1 MRPVK
6 LTISAFGPYAGCQVI
21 DFDKLGKKGIYLITG
36 DTGAG
41 KTTIF
46 DAIVFALYGEASG
59 ENRETTMF
67 RSKYAKEDT
76 ETFVEMEF
84 EYRNLIYKVR
94 RNPEYMRKSKRG
106 EGMTKQVADAFLEYP
121 DSRNVVT
128 KTKEVTRAVQEL
140 IGLNREQFSQVAM
153 IAQGDFLKLLL
164 AKTEDRIK
172 IFRQIFNTE
181 IYKTIQDKLRAEEK
195 SIREGYDRERLAIN
209 QHLSGLMYDGN
220 SQLGIRALNLIE
232 SGVNNDIDEITQV
245 INKLVEDDSELISKQ
260 QELVA
265 KNEKETAAIDV
276 KIGEIKRINE
286 AVSQK
291 NKAQLILK
299 ENREALGKLEEIL
312 QEEKAK
318 EPKRKKL
325 EFDIRKEEEKL
336 PEYEAM
342 GNLRMQWNEE
352 REKISR
358 LENQELSLNNS
369 LQELEVV
376 ISKDRE
382 HLNIIKNAGEEKI
395 ALQGEINKNTQKIE
409 DIQNLMELLNKYDR
423 NLVQLKQYQEK
434 YREAAGFLEEARKHY
449 EERERLFFN
458 QQAGIMASEL
468 EEGKACPV
476 CGSTTHPHK
485 AVPVEN
491 APSRKELDEE
501 KAALKLK
508 EENTA
513 NASLAAGNKGS
524 EVKLLKEN
532 ILKDG
537 EKILGYK
544 EENIKI
550 IRELIHEK
558 YEDLNK
564 ESLSFAAELKLIN
577 EKVKEKN
584 KLEEN
589 IPENE
594 KKLENI
600 KHKLKDAGNKKSECK
615 IAFEG
620 INAKLT
626 QIKESLSFST
636 REEAVQ
642 HLSELR
648 DLLIKMEEN
657 YKKADRDFQNCK
669 TEIEKAENT
678 IKMIDEQLR
687 GAEISPTDE
696 LSEKRNDLVKERK
709 NLLDAINVISTRVKV
724 NENIKDAIKVKYRA
738 MKEAQEKWTMIKSL
752 SDTANGGINGK
763 DKILLETYIQM
774 HYFDR
779 IINRANIRFLTMSS
793 GQYELKRA
801 EEADNQ
807 RSQSGLDLWVID
819 HYNGTNRSVRT
830 LSGGEAFKASL
841 SLALGLSDEIHASA
855 GGIRLDT
862 LFVDE
867 GFGSL
872 DEESLNQA
880 INALNSLTEGNRL
893 VGIISHVGELKE
905 RIDRKIIVKKD
916 KAQGS
921 VAIIQ

>member
-21 DFDKLGKKGIYLITG
+21 DFEKLGKKGIYLITG

-84 EYRNLIYKVR
+84 EYRNRIYKVR

-172 IFRQIFNTE
+172 IFRQIFNTA

-209 QHLSGLMYDGN
+209 QHLSGLMYDSN

-245 INKLVEDDSELISKQ
+245 INKLVENDSELLLKQ

-291 NKAQLILK
+291 NKALLLLK

-325 EFDIRKEEEKL
+325 EFNIRKEEEKL

-342 GNLRMQWNEE
+342 GNLRIQWNEE
-352 REKISR
+352 RENIFR
-358 LENQELSLNNS
+358 LENQELLLNNS
-369 LQELEVV
+369 LQELEEV

-409 DIQNLMELLNKYDR
+409 DIENLMELLNKYDI
-423 NLVQLKQYQEK
+423 NLVQLKQCQEQ
-434 YREAAGFLEEARKHY
+434 YREAAGILEEARNHY

-476 CGSTTHPHK
+476 CGSTNHPHK

-501 KAALKLK
+501 KATLKLK

-513 NASLAAGNKGS
+513 NTSLAAGNKGS
-524 EVKLLKEN
+524 EVKIIKES
-532 ILKDG
+532 IFKDA
-537 EKILGYK
+537 EKILECN
-544 EENIKI
+544 EENIEAV
-550 IRELIHEK
+550 RELAKEK
-558 YEDLNK
+558 SEKLNK
-564 ESLSFAAELKLIN
+564 ESLRLEAEFKLIK
-577 EKVKEKN
+577 EKVKEKD
-584 KLEEN
+584 KLEKD

-594 KKLENI
+594 GKLEDI
-600 KHKLKDAGNKKSECK
+600 KQQLKDAGNKKSESK
-615 IAFEG
+615 ISFEG

-626 QIKESLSFST
+626 QIKEGLNFDT
-636 REEAVQ
+636 KIEALA
-642 HLSELR
+642 HLENIR
-648 DLLIKMEEN
+648 DLFTEMENSYKDADTN
-657 YKKADRDFQNCK
+657 YQNCK
-669 TEIEKAENT
+669 MEIEKAKNT
-678 IKMIDEQLR
+678 IKMIDEQLK

-696 LSEKRNDLVKERK
+696 LSEKRKDLVKEK
-709 NLLDAINVISTRVKV
+709 ENLLGEINEISIRINV
-724 NENIKDAIKVKYRA
+724 NENIRDVVKNKYRA
-738 MKEAQEKWTMIKSL
+738 MKSAQEKWAMIKSL
-752 SDTANGGINGK
+752 SDTANGGISGK

-779 IINRANIRFLTMSS
+779 IINRANIRFLKMSS

-801 EEADNQ
+801 DVADNQ
-807 RSQSGLDLWVID
+807 RSQSGLDLWVTD
-819 HYNGTNRSVRT
+819 HYNGTDRSVRT

-921 VAIIQ
+921 VAIIE

>member
-21 DFDKLGKKGIYLITG
+21 DFEKLGKKGIYLITG

-84 EYRNLIYKVR
+84 EYRNRIYKVR

-172 IFRQIFNTE
+172 IFRQIFNTA

-209 QHLSGLMYDGN
+209 QHLSGLRYDGN
-220 SQLGIRALNLIE
+220 SPLGIRALNLIE

-245 INKLVEDDSELISKQ
+245 INKLVENDSELLSKR

-265 KNEKETAAIDV
+265 KNEKETAGIDV

-286 AVSQK
+286 VVSQK
-291 NKAQLILK
+291 NKALLLLK
-299 ENREALGKLEEIL
+299 ENREALGKLEELL

-342 GNLRMQWNEE
+342 GNLRIQWNEE
-352 REKISR
+352 RENIFR

-369 LQELEVV
+369 LQELEEV

-409 DIQNLMELLNKYDR
+409 DIENLMELLNKYDI
-423 NLVQLKQYQEK
+423 NLVQLKQCQEQ
-434 YREAAGFLEEARKHY
+434 YREAAGFLEEARNHY

-476 CGSTTHPHK
+476 CGSTNHPHK

-513 NASLAAGNKGS
+513 KASLAAGNKGS
-524 EVKLLKEN
+524 EVKIIKES
-532 ILKDG
+532 IFKDA
-537 EKILGYK
+537 EKILECN
-544 EENIKI
+544 EENIEAV
-550 IRELIHEK
+550 RELAKEK
-558 YEDLNK
+558 SEKLNK
-564 ESLSFAAELKLIN
+564 ESLRLEAEFKLIK
-577 EKVKEKN
+577 EKVKEKD
-584 KLEEN
+584 KLEKD

-594 KKLENI
+594 GKLEDI
-600 KHKLKDAGNKKSECK
+600 KQQLKDAGNKKSESK
-615 IAFEG
+615 ISFEG

-626 QIKESLSFST
+626 QIKKGLNFDT
-636 REEAVQ
+636 KKEALA
-642 HLSELR
+642 HLENIR
-648 DLLIKMEEN
+648 DLFTEMENSYKDADTNYRKCKM
-657 YKKADRDFQNCK
+657 
-669 TEIEKAENT
+669 EIEKAENT
-678 IKMIDEQLR
+678 VKMIDEQLK

-696 LSEKRNDLVKERK
+696 LWEKRKDLVKEK
-709 NLLDAINVISTRVKV
+709 ENLLDEINQISTRINV
-724 NENIKDAIKVKYRA
+724 NENIRDVIKNKYRA
-738 MKEAQEKWTMIKSL
+738 MKAAQEKWAMIKSL
-752 SDTANGGINGK
+752 SDTANGGISGK

-779 IINRANIRFLTMSS
+779 IINRANIRFLKMSS

-801 EEADNQ
+801 EVADNQ
-807 RSQSGLDLWVID
+807 RSQSGLDLWVTD
-819 HYNGTNRSVRT
+819 HYNGTDRSVRT

-921 VAIIQ
+921 VAIIE

>member
-21 DFDKLGKKGIYLITG
+21 DFEKLGKKGIYLITG

-172 IFRQIFNTE
+172 IFRQIFNTG

-195 SIREGYDRERLAIN
+195 SIREGYDRERSAIN
-209 QHLSGLMYDGN
+209 QHLSDLRYDGN

-245 INKLVEDDSELISKQ
+245 INKLVETDSELLSKQ

-265 KNEKETAAIDV
+265 KNEKEIAGIDE

-291 NKAQLILK
+291 NKALLLLK
-299 ENREALGKLEEIL
+299 ENREALEKLEELL

-342 GNLRMQWNEE
+342 GNLRIQWNEE
-352 REKISR
+352 RENISR

-369 LQELEVV
+369 LQELEEV

-409 DIQNLMELLNKYDR
+409 DIKNLVELLNKYDG
-423 NLVQLKQYQEK
+423 NLIQLKQCQEQ

-485 AVPVEN
+485 AVPVKN

-513 NASLAAGNKGS
+513 NTSLEAGNKGS
-524 EVKLLKEN
+524 EVKIIKES
-532 ILKDG
+532 IFKDA
-537 EKILGYK
+537 EKILECK
-544 EENIKI
+544 EENIEAV
-550 IRELIHEK
+550 RELAKEK
-558 YEDLNK
+558 SEKLNN
-564 ESLSFAAELKLIN
+564 ESLHLEAEFELIK
-577 EKVKEKN
+577 EKVKEKDE
-584 KLEEN
+584 LEKD

-594 KKLENI
+594 GKLEDI
-600 KHKLKDAGNKKSECK
+600 KQQLKDTGNKKSESK
-615 IAFEG
+615 ISFEG

-626 QIKESLSFST
+626 QIKKGLNFDT
-636 REEAVQ
+636 KIEALA
-642 HLSELR
+642 HLENIR
-648 DLLIKMEEN
+648 DLFTEMENSYKDADTN
-657 YKKADRDFQNCK
+657 YRNCK
-669 TEIEKAENT
+669 MEIEKAENT
-678 IKMIDEQLR
+678 IKMIDEQLK

-696 LSEKRNDLVKERK
+696 LSEKRKDLVKEKK
-709 NLLDAINVISTRVKV
+709 NLLDEINGISTRIDV
-724 NENIKDAIKVKYRA
+724 NENIRDVIKNKYRV
-738 MKEAQEKWTMIKSL
+738 MKSAQEKWAMIKSL
-752 SDTANGGINGK
+752 SDTANGGISGK

-779 IINRANIRFLTMSS
+779 IINRANIRFLKMSS

-801 EEADNQ
+801 EVADNQ
-807 RSQSGLDLWVID
+807 RSQSGLDLWVTD
-819 HYNGTNRSVRT
+819 HYNGTDRSVRT

-880 INALNSLTEGNRL
+880 MNALNSLTEGNRL

-921 VAIIQ
+921 VAIIE

>member
-21 DFDKLGKKGIYLITG
+21 DFEKLGKKGIYLITG

-84 EYRNLIYKVR
+84 EYRNRIYKVR

-164 AKTEDRIK
+164 AKTDDRIK
-172 IFRQIFNTE
+172 IFRQIFNTG
-181 IYKTIQDKLRAEEK
+181 IYKTIQDKLKVQEK
-195 SIREGYDRERLAIN
+195 SVKEEYDREESAIN
-209 QHLSGLMYDGN
+209 QSLSGLMYDNN
-220 SQLGIRALNLIE
+220 SELGTRAGNLIE
-232 SGVNNDIDEITQV
+232 SGANNIDEITDV
-245 INKLVEDDSELISKQ
+245 INKLVETDSELLSKQ
-260 QELVA
+260 QKLME
-265 KNEKETAAIDV
+265 KNEKETAGIDE

-286 AVSQK
+286 AIGQK
-291 NKAQLILK
+291 NRALLLLK
-299 ENREALGKLEEIL
+299 KNRDAFGKLEEIL
-312 QEEKAK
+312 QEEESKK
-318 EPKRKKL
+318 PKRKKL
-325 EFDIRKEEEKL
+325 EFDIRKDEEKL

-342 GNLRMQWNEE
+342 GSLQTQWSEGK
-352 REKISR
+352 EKISHW
-358 LENQELSLNNS
+358 ENQEILLNDY
-369 LQELEVV
+369 LQNLEEV
-376 ISKDRE
+376 ISTDRE
-382 HLNIIKNAGEEKI
+382 RLNTIKNAGEEKI
-395 ALQGEINKNTQKIE
+395 ALQGEKNKTTKKIE
-409 DIQNLMELLNKYDR
+409 DIDNFVELLNRYDR
-423 NLVQLKQYQEK
+423 NLVQLKDFQEK
-434 YREAAGFLEEARKHY
+434 YKEAAKILEEARKHY
-449 EERERLFFN
+449 EERELLFFN

-485 AVPVEN
+485 AEPVKN
-491 APSRKELDEE
+491 APSRRELDEE
-501 KAALKLK
+501 KAGLKLK

-636 REEAVQ
+636 REGAVQ

-709 NLLDAINVISTRVKV
+709 NLLDAINVISTRIKV

-916 KAQGS
+916 KALGS
-921 VAIIQ
+921 VAIIE

>member
-21 DFDKLGKKGIYLITG
+21 DFEKLGKKGIYLITG

-84 EYRNLIYKVR
+84 EYRNRIYKVR

-172 IFRQIFNTE
+172 IFRQIFNTG

-245 INKLVEDDSELISKQ
+245 INKLVENDSELLSKQ
-260 QELVA
+260 QELVG
-265 KNEKETAAIDV
+265 KIEKETAAIDV

-291 NKAQLILK
+291 NKALLLLK

-342 GNLRMQWNEE
+342 GNLRIQWNEE
-352 REKISR
+352 RENISC
-358 LENQELSLNNS
+358 LENQELLLNNS
-369 LQELEVV
+369 LQELEEV

-409 DIQNLMELLNKYDR
+409 DIENLMELLNKYDI
-423 NLVQLKQYQEK
+423 NLVQLKQCQEQ

-476 CGSTTHPHK
+476 CGSTNHPHK

-513 NASLAAGNKGS
+513 NTSLAAGNKGS
-524 EVKLLKEN
+524 EVKIIKES
-532 ILKDG
+532 IFKDA
-537 EKILGYK
+537 EKILECN
-544 EENIKI
+544 EENIEAV
-550 IRELIHEK
+550 RELAKEK
-558 YEDLNK
+558 SEKLNK
-564 ESLSFAAELKLIN
+564 ESLRLEAEFKLIK
-577 EKVKEKN
+577 EKVKEKD
-584 KLEEN
+584 KLEKD

-594 KKLENI
+594 GKLEDI
-600 KHKLKDAGNKKSECK
+600 KQQLKDAGNKKSESK
-615 IAFEG
+615 ISFEG

-626 QIKESLSFST
+626 QIKEGLNFDT
-636 REEAVQ
+636 KIEALA
-642 HLSELR
+642 HLENIR
-648 DLLIKMEEN
+648 DLFTEMENSYKDADTN
-657 YKKADRDFQNCK
+657 YQNCK
-669 TEIEKAENT
+669 MEIEKAKNT
-678 IKMIDEQLR
+678 VKMIDEQLK
-687 GAEISPTDE
+687 GAEVSPIDE
-696 LSEKRNDLVKERK
+696 LSEKRKDLVKEK
-709 NLLDAINVISTRVKV
+709 ENLLGEINEISIRINV
-724 NENIKDAIKVKYRA
+724 NENIRDVVKNKYRA
-738 MKEAQEKWTMIKSL
+738 MKSAQEKWAMIKSL
-752 SDTANGGINGK
+752 SDTANGGISGK

-779 IINRANIRFLTMSS
+779 IINWANIRFLKMSS

-801 EEADNQ
+801 DVADNQ

-819 HYNGTNRSVRT
+819 HYNGTDRSVRT

-921 VAIIQ
+921 VAIIE

>member
-21 DFDKLGKKGIYLITG
+21 DFEKLGKKGIYLITG

-84 EYRNLIYKVR
+84 EYRNRIYKVR

-172 IFRQIFNTE
+172 IFRQIFNTG

-209 QHLSGLMYDGN
+209 QHLSGLRYDGN

-232 SGVNNDIDEITQV
+232 SGANNDIDEITQV
-245 INKLVEDDSELISKQ
+245 INKLVETDSELLSKQ

-265 KNEKETAAIDV
+265 KNEKETAGIDV

-291 NKAQLILK
+291 DKALLLLK

-342 GNLRMQWNEE
+342 GNLRIQWNEE
-352 REKISR
+352 RENIFR

-369 LQELEVV
+369 LQELEEV

-409 DIQNLMELLNKYDR
+409 DIENLMELLNKYDI
-423 NLVQLKQYQEK
+423 NLVQLKQCQEQ

-476 CGSTTHPHK
+476 CGSTNHPHK

-524 EVKLLKEN
+524 EVKIIKES
-532 ILKDG
+532 IFKDA
-537 EKILGYK
+537 EKILECN
-544 EENIKI
+544 EENIEAV
-550 IRELIHEK
+550 RELAKEK
-558 YEDLNK
+558 SEKLNN
-564 ESLSFAAELKLIN
+564 ESLRLEAEFKLIK
-577 EKVKEKN
+577 EKVKEKDE
-584 KLEEN
+584 LEKD

-594 KKLENI
+594 GKLEDI
-600 KHKLKDAGNKKSECK
+600 KQQLKDAGNKKSESK
-615 IAFEG
+615 ISFEG

-626 QIKESLSFST
+626 QIKKGLNFDT
-636 REEAVQ
+636 KKEALV
-642 HLSELR
+642 HLENMR
-648 DLLIKMEEN
+648 DLFTEMENSYKDADTN
-657 YKKADRDFQNCK
+657 YRNCK
-669 TEIEKAENT
+669 MEIEKAENT
-678 IKMIDEQLR
+678 IKMIDEQLK

-696 LSEKRNDLVKERK
+696 LSEKRKDLVKEK
-709 NLLDAINVISTRVKV
+709 KSLLDEINQISIRINV
-724 NENIKDAIKVKYRA
+724 NENIRDVIKNKYRA
-738 MKEAQEKWTMIKSL
+738 MKAAQGKWAMIKSL
-752 SDTANGGINGK
+752 SDTANGGISGK

-779 IINRANIRFLTMSS
+779 IISRANIRFLKMSS

-801 EEADNQ
+801 DVADNQ
-807 RSQSGLDLWVID
+807 RSQSGLDLWVTD
-819 HYNGTNRSVRT
+819 HYNGTDRSVRT

-921 VAIIQ
+921 VAIIE

>member
-21 DFDKLGKKGIYLITG
+21 DFEKLGKKGIYLITG

-172 IFRQIFNTE
+172 IFRQIFNTG
-181 IYKTIQDKLRAEEK
+181 IYKTIQDKLRTEEK

-209 QHLSGLMYDGN
+209 QHLSGLRYDGN
-220 SQLGIRALNLIE
+220 SPLGIRALNLIE
-232 SGVNNDIDEITQV
+232 SGANNDIDEITQV
-245 INKLVEDDSELISKQ
+245 INKLVETDSELLSKR

-265 KNEKETAAIDV
+265 KNEKETAGIDV

-291 NKAQLILK
+291 NKALLLLK
-299 ENREALGKLEEIL
+299 ENREALGKLEETL

-342 GNLRMQWNEE
+342 GNLRIQWNEE
-352 REKISR
+352 RENISR
-358 LENQELSLNNS
+358 LENQEISLNNS
-369 LQELEVV
+369 LQKLEEV

-382 HLNIIKNAGEEKI
+382 RLNIIKNAGEEKI

-409 DIQNLMELLNKYDR
+409 DIKNLMELLNKYDR
-423 NLVQLKQYQEK
+423 NLVQLKQCQEQ
-434 YREAAGFLEEARKHY
+434 YREAAGFLEEARDHY

-524 EVKLLKEN
+524 EVKLLKES
-532 ILKDG
+532 IFKDA
-537 EKILGYK
+537 EKILECK
-544 EENIKI
+544 EESIEAV
-550 IRELIHEK
+550 RELAKEK
-558 YEDLNK
+558 SEKLNN
-564 ESLSFAAELKLIN
+564 ESLRLEAEFELIK
-577 EKVKEKN
+577 EKVKEKD
-584 KLEEN
+584 KLEKD

-594 KKLENI
+594 GKLEGI
-600 KHKLKDAGNKKSECK
+600 KQQLKDTGNKKSESK
-615 IAFEG
+615 ISFEG

-626 QIKESLSFST
+626 QIKKGLNFDT
-636 REEAVQ
+636 KKEAVA
-642 HLSELR
+642 HLENIR
-648 DLLIKMEEN
+648 DLFTEMENSYKAADTN
-657 YKKADRDFQNCK
+657 YRNCK
-669 TEIEKAENT
+669 MEIEKAENT
-678 IKMIDEQLR
+678 VKMIDEQLK

-696 LSEKRNDLVKERK
+696 LSEKRKDLVKEKK
-709 NLLDAINVISTRVKV
+709 NLLDEINKISTRINV
-724 NENIKDAIKVKYRA
+724 NENIIDVIKNKYRE
-738 MKEAQEKWTMIKSL
+738 MKAAQEKWAMIKSL
-752 SDTANGGINGK
+752 SDTANGGISGK

-779 IINRANIRFLTMSS
+779 IINRANIRFLKMSS

-801 EEADNQ
+801 EVADNQ
-807 RSQSGLDLWVID
+807 RSQSGLDLWVTD
-819 HYNGTNRSVRT
+819 HYNGTDRSVRT

-921 VAIIQ
+921 VAIIE

>member
-6 LTISAFGPYAGCQVI
+6 LTLSAFGPYAGCQVI

-84 EYRNLIYKVR
+84 EYRNRIYKIR

-106 EGMTKQVADAFLEYP
+106 DGMTKQVADAFLEYP
-121 DSRNVVT
+121 DSGNVVT
-128 KTKEVTRAVQEL
+128 KSKEVTKAVQEL

-164 AKTEDRIK
+164 AKTDERIK
-172 IFRQIFNTE
+172 IFRQIFNTG
-181 IYKTIQDKLRAEEK
+181 IYKTIQDKLRSEEK
-195 SIREGYDRERLAIN
+195 SIREGYDRERSAIS
-209 QHLSGLMYDGN
+209 QYLSGLMYDGD
-220 SQLGIRALNLIE
+220 SELGVRALNLTE
-232 SGVNNDIDEITQV
+232 SGANNDIDEITQV
-245 INKLVEDDSELISKQ
+245 INKLVESDGELLSKQ
-260 QELVA
+260 QKLVES
-265 KNEKETAAIDV
+265 NEKETAKIDE
-276 KIGEIKRINE
+276 KIGEIKRIND

-291 NKAQLILK
+291 NKALLLL
-299 ENREALGKLEEIL
+299 EGNREAFVKLEKIL

-318 EPKRKKL
+318 EPQRKKL
-325 EFDIRKEEEKL
+325 EFDIRNEEEKL

-342 GNLRMQWNEE
+342 GNLRKQWNEE
-352 REKISR
+352 KKNVAWW
-358 LENQELSLNNS
+358 ENQETLLNNS
-369 LQELEVV
+369 LYKLEEAV
-376 ISKDRE
+376 SKDRE
-382 HLNIIKNAGEEKI
+382 YLNTIKNSGEEKI
-395 ALQGEINKNTQKIE
+395 ALQRETDKITQKIE
-409 DIQNLMELLNKYDR
+409 AIENLVELINKYDR
-423 NLVQLKQYQEK
+423 NLVQLKQCQEK
-434 YREAAGFLEEARKHY
+434 YKKAAGILEEARKHY
-449 EERERLFFN
+449 EGRERLFFN

-476 CGSTTHPHK
+476 CGSTIHPHK

-501 KAALKLK
+501 KAGLKLK
-508 EENTA
+508 EKNTA
-513 NASLAAGNKGS
+513 DESLAAGNKSS
-524 EVKLLKEN
+524 EVNLLKES
-532 ILKDG
+532 ILKDA
-537 EKILGYK
+537 EKILEYK
-544 EENIKI
+544 EDNIEV
-550 IRELIHEK
+550 IRKLTKEK
-558 YEDLNK
+558 SEELNK
-564 ESLSFAAELKLIN
+564 ESFSLEEKLKLIK
-577 EKVKEKN
+577 EKVKEKEE
-584 KLEEN
+584 LEEN

-594 KKLENI
+594 GKLEEI
-600 KHKLKDAGNKKSECK
+600 KQQLKDAGNKKSESK
-615 IAFEG
+615 IAFES

-626 QIKESLSFST
+626 QIKKGLNFDTRQEAFAHLESI
-636 REEAVQ
+636 RN
-642 HLSELR
+642 
-648 DLLIKMEEN
+648 LLTEMEN
-657 YKKADRDFQNCK
+657 SYKKADTDYQNCK

-678 IKMIDEQLR
+678 VKMIEEQLK

-696 LSEKRNDLVKERK
+696 LSGKREDLVKEKK
-709 NLLDAINVISTRVKV
+709 NLLNEINGISTRIKV
-724 NENIKDAIKVKYRA
+724 NENIRDAIKDKYKA
-738 MKEAQEKWTMIKSL
+738 MKAAQEKWTMIKSL

-779 IINRANIRFLTMSS
+779 IISRANIRFLTMSS

-801 EEADNQ
+801 EVADNQ

-819 HYNGTNRSVRT
+819 HYNGTVRSVRT

-893 VGIISHVGELKE
+893 VGIISHVGELKD

-916 KAQGS
+916 KALGS
-921 VAIIQ
+921 VAIIE

>member
-1 MRPVK
+1 
-6 LTISAFGPYAGCQVI
+6 
-21 DFDKLGKKGIYLITG
+21 
-36 DTGAG
+36 
-41 KTTIF
+41 
-46 DAIVFALYGEASG
+46 
-59 ENRETTMF
+59 
-67 RSKYAKEDT
+67 
-76 ETFVEMEF
+76 
-84 EYRNLIYKVR
+84 
-94 RNPEYMRKSKRG
+94 
-106 EGMTKQVADAFLEYP
+106 
-121 DSRNVVT
+121 
-128 KTKEVTRAVQEL
+128 
-140 IGLNREQFSQVAM
+140 
-153 IAQGDFLKLLL
+153 
-164 AKTEDRIK
+164 
-172 IFRQIFNTE
+172 
-181 IYKTIQDKLRAEEK
+181 
-195 SIREGYDRERLAIN
+195 
-209 QHLSGLMYDGN
+209 
-220 SQLGIRALNLIE
+220 
-232 SGVNNDIDEITQV
+232 
-245 INKLVEDDSELISKQ
+245 
-260 QELVA
+260 
-265 KNEKETAAIDV
+265 
-276 KIGEIKRINE
+276 
-286 AVSQK
+286 
-291 NKAQLILK
+291 
-299 ENREALGKLEEIL
+299 
-312 QEEKAK
+312 
-318 EPKRKKL
+318 
-325 EFDIRKEEEKL
+325 
-336 PEYEAM
+336 
-342 GNLRMQWNEE
+342 
-352 REKISR
+352 
-358 LENQELSLNNS
+358 
-369 LQELEVV
+369 
-376 ISKDRE
+376 
-382 HLNIIKNAGEEKI
+382 
-395 ALQGEINKNTQKIE
+395 
-409 DIQNLMELLNKYDR
+409 MELLNKYDR
-423 NLVQLKQYQEK
+423 NLVQLKQCQEQ
-434 YREAAGFLEEARKHY
+434 YREAAGILEEARKHY

-524 EVKLLKEN
+524 EVKFLKES
-532 ILKDG
+532 IFKDS
-537 EKILGYK
+537 EKILECN
-544 EENIKI
+544 EENIESV
-550 IRELIHEK
+550 RELAKEK
-558 YEDLNK
+558 SEKLNK
-564 ESLSFAAELKLIN
+564 ESLRLEAEFKLIK
-577 EKVKEKN
+577 EKVKEKD
-584 KLEEN
+584 KLEKD

-594 KKLENI
+594 SKLEDI
-600 KHKLKDAGNKKSECK
+600 KQQLKDAGNKKSESK
-615 IAFEG
+615 ISFEG

-626 QIKESLSFST
+626 QIKEGLNFDT
-636 REEAVQ
+636 KKEALA
-642 HLSELR
+642 HLENIRNLFTE
-648 DLLIKMEEN
+648 MENSYKNADTN
-657 YKKADRDFQNCK
+657 YQNCK
-669 TEIEKAENT
+669 MEIEKAENT
-678 IKMIDEQLR
+678 VKMIDEQLK

-696 LSEKRNDLVKERK
+696 LSEKRKDLVKEK
-709 NLLDAINVISTRVKV
+709 ENLLGEINQISTRINV
-724 NENIKDAIKVKYRA
+724 NENIRDVIKNKYRA

>member
-21 DFDKLGKKGIYLITG
+21 DFEKLGKKGIYLITG

-84 EYRNLIYKVR
+84 EYRNRIYKVR

-172 IFRQIFNTE
+172 IFRQIFNTG
-181 IYKTIQDKLRAEEK
+181 IYKTIQDKLRTEEK

-209 QHLSGLMYDGN
+209 QHLSGLRYDGN
-220 SQLGIRALNLIE
+220 SPLGIRALNLIE
-232 SGVNNDIDEITQV
+232 SGANNDIDEITQV
-245 INKLVEDDSELISKQ
+245 INKLVETDSELLSKR

-265 KNEKETAAIDV
+265 KNEKEIAGIDV

-291 NKAQLILK
+291 NKALLLLK
-299 ENREALGKLEEIL
+299 ENREALGKLEETL

-342 GNLRMQWNEE
+342 GNLRIQWNEE
-352 REKISR
+352 RENISR
-358 LENQELSLNNS
+358 LENQEISLNNS
-369 LQELEVV
+369 LQELEEV

-382 HLNIIKNAGEEKI
+382 RLNIIKNAGEEKI

-409 DIQNLMELLNKYDR
+409 DIKNLMELLNKYDR
-423 NLVQLKQYQEK
+423 NLVQLKQCQEQ
-434 YREAAGFLEEARKHY
+434 YREAAGFLEEARDHY

-476 CGSTTHPHK
+476 CGSTNHPHK

-524 EVKLLKEN
+524 EVKLLKES
-532 ILKDG
+532 IFKDA
-537 EKILGYK
+537 EKILECK
-544 EENIKI
+544 EESIEAV
-550 IRELIHEK
+550 RELAKEK
-558 YEDLNK
+558 SEKLNK
-564 ESLSFAAELKLIN
+564 ESLRLEAEFELIK
-577 EKVKEKN
+577 EKVKEKD
-584 KLEEN
+584 KLEKD

-594 KKLENI
+594 GKLEGI
-600 KHKLKDAGNKKSECK
+600 KQQLKDTGNKKSESK
-615 IAFEG
+615 ISFEG

-626 QIKESLSFST
+626 QIKKGLNFDT
-636 REEAVQ
+636 KKEAVA
-642 HLSELR
+642 HLENIRNLFTE
-648 DLLIKMEEN
+648 MENSYKNADTN
-657 YKKADRDFQNCK
+657 YQNCK
-669 TEIEKAENT
+669 MEIEKAENT
-678 IKMIDEQLR
+678 VKMIDEQLK
-687 GAEISPTDE
+687 GAEVSPTDE
-696 LSEKRNDLVKERK
+696 LSEKRKDLVKEKK
-709 NLLDAINVISTRVKV
+709 NLLDEINKISTRINV
-724 NENIKDAIKVKYRA
+724 NENIIDVIKNKYRE
-738 MKEAQEKWTMIKSL
+738 MKAAQEKWAMIKSL
-752 SDTANGGINGK
+752 SDTANGGISGK

-779 IINRANIRFLTMSS
+779 IINRANIRFLKMSS

-801 EEADNQ
+801 EVADNQ
-807 RSQSGLDLWVID
+807 RSQSGLDLWVTD
-819 HYNGTNRSVRT
+819 HYNGTDRSVRT

-921 VAIIQ
+921 VAIIE